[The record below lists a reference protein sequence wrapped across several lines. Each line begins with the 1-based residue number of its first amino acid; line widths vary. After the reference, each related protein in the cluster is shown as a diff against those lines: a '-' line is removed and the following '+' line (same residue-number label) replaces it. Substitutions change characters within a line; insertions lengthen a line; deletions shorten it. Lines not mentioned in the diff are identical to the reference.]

1 MKMKK
6 TLEKY
11 VIDYQECKLNPEK
24 TLCMLHKKRRMLV
37 VVFLTVG
44 YYSYNMSFAYR
55 KLSCMDKPVCDEADI
70 KMQKFDAILEGKC
83 LREDNLSD
91 RDYLTNQSIRHYG
104 CMMFFSKGIG
114 VFGYSPDD
122 IMRFYKRLDHSCP
135 EELARFKSECDTHY
149 QIYARMLLA
158 YINGDISYRE
168 FERKFVKVDPDG
180 RVSPVSRHDVLRF
193 IKDMFCVY
201 RLFQEVVNGKP
212 TVSPV
217 IMN

>member
-1 MKMKK
+1 MKK

-11 VIDYQECKLNPEK
+11 VIDYQDCKSDPGK

-37 VVFLTVG
+37 VVSLTVG
-44 YYSYNMSFAYR
+44 YYSYNMSSICR
-55 KLSCMDKPVCDEADI
+55 KLSCMDNPVCDEAEM
-70 KMQKFDAILEGKC
+70 KRQKFDAILEGKN
-83 LREDNLSD
+83 LRADNLSD
-91 RDYLTNQSIRHYG
+91 RDYLVTQSIRHYE

-114 VFGYSPDD
+114 VFGYNRED

-149 QIYARMLLA
+149 QIYVRVLLA

-180 RVSPVSRHDVLRF
+180 RASPVSQYDVLQF
-193 IKDMFCVY
+193 IKDMFRVY
-201 RLFQEVVNGKP
+201 QLFQEVVNGKP

-217 IMN
+217 FMN